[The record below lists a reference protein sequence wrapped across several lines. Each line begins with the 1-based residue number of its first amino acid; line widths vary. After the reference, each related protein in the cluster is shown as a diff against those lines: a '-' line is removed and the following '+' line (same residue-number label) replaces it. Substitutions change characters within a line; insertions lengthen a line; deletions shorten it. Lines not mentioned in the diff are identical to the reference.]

1 MNVEKA
7 AKSNTDFPL
16 WMPLDNAA
24 KIYPAAK
31 SKRSPSM
38 FRLSMELKEDIDKDI
53 LASALKSTM
62 KRMPSFS
69 QHLKRGLF
77 WYYLEHH
84 ADYPPVCHDI
94 CNPCVYL
101 DVGANKGFQFRVCC
115 YQKRIAVDFFHVLTD
130 GTGGMSFLKTLVA
143 EYISL
148 KYCVEIPRGEGI
160 LDCKC
165 SPQKEEFEDSFLKY
179 AKPVKVS
186 RKEAPAYHIQGTR
199 EPVGVIHITTGI
211 MPLDEI
217 HERARKAGAT
227 INEYLVAVLILA
239 IYNIQQAENNDARKK
254 LAVKVSIPINLR
266 KRFSSKTLRNFT
278 TYANLGIVPTLGSY
292 TLEEVIGILKH
303 GMALEANEK
312 MLMAKFSSNVAA
324 EKNRAMKITPLFL
337 KNPLMRI
344 YYKMYGGRYNS
355 TALSNLG
362 LISLP
367 DEMAKHV
374 DHISFIIGA
383 GDNPVA
389 CSCVSFG
396 NKLCFNI
403 SRTIAEPILEHQF
416 FTMLVN
422 LGIHVALESNTNW
435 QN

>member
-1 MNVEKA
+1 MNFEN
-7 AKSNTDFPL
+7 AKKINTDFPP

-31 SKRSPSM
+31 SRRTPSM
-38 FRLSMELKEDIDKDI
+38 FRLSMELTEEIDKDV
-53 LASALKSTM
+53 LAAALKSTM

-84 ADYPPVCHDI
+84 MDYPPICHDI
-94 CNPCVYL
+94 NNPCVYL
-101 DVGANKGFQFRVCC
+101 DVAANKGFQFRVCC

-148 KYCVEIPRGEGI
+148 KYGVEVPRGKGI
-160 LDCKC
+160 LDCKGI
-165 SPQKEEFEDSFLKY
+165 PQREEFEDSFLKY
-179 AKPVKVS
+179 ARPIKVS
-186 RKEAPAYHIQGTR
+186 RKEAPAYHIQGTL

-211 MPLDEI
+211 IPLDEI
-217 HERARKAGAT
+217 HAKAGEAGAT

-239 IYNIQQAENNDARKK
+239 IYNIQQAENNEVRKK

-266 KRFSSKTLRNFT
+266 KRFSSNTLRNFT
-278 TYANLGIVPTLGSY
+278 TYANLGIVPALGSY
-292 TLEEVIGILKH
+292 TLQEVIDILKH
-303 GMALEANEK
+303 GMALETNEK
-312 MLMAKFSSNVAA
+312 VLAAKFSSNVAA
-324 EKNRAMKITPLFL
+324 EKNPAMKITPLFI
-337 KNPLMRI
+337 KNPIMRI
-344 YYKMYGGRYNS
+344 YYKLYGGRYNS

-367 DEMAKHV
+367 EEMAKYV
-374 DHISFIIGA
+374 DRISFIIGA
-383 GDNPVA
+383 GENPVA

-396 NKLCFNI
+396 NKLCFSI
-403 SRTIAEPILEHQF
+403 SRTIVEPLLEHQF

-422 LGIHVALESNTNW
+422 LGIKVTLESNIV
-435 QN
+435 

>member
-1 MNVEKA
+1 MKVEKA
-7 AKSNTDFPL
+7 EKSTADFPS

-31 SKRSPSM
+31 SNRTPSM
-38 FRLSMELKEDIDKDI
+38 FRLSMELTEDIDRDV
-53 LASALKSTM
+53 LASALKSAL

-84 ADYPPVCHDI
+84 NDSPPIWHDI
-94 CNPCVYL
+94 SNPCVYL
-101 DVGANKGFQFRVCC
+101 DVVANKGFQFRVCC

-148 KYCVEIPRGEGI
+148 KYSVEIPRGKGI
-160 LDCKC
+160 LDCKG
-165 SPQKEEFEDSFLKY
+165 SPQREEFEDSFLKY
-179 AKPVKVS
+179 AKPIKVS
-186 RKEAPAYHIQGTR
+186 RKEAPAYHIQGTL

-211 MPLDEI
+211 MPLDVI
-217 HERARKAGAT
+217 HAKAVEAGAT

-239 IYNIQQAENNDARKK
+239 IYNIQQAETNDSRKK

-266 KRFSSKTLRNFT
+266 KRFSSSTLRNFT
-278 TYANLGIVPTLGSY
+278 TYANLGIVPILGSY
-292 TLEEVIGILKH
+292 TLEEVIAILKH

-312 MLMAKFSSNVAA
+312 MLTAKFSSNVAA
-324 EKNRAMKITPLFL
+324 EKNTAMKITPLFL
-337 KNPLMRI
+337 KNPIMHL

-367 DEMAKHV
+367 EEMAKYV
-374 DHISFIIGA
+374 DRISFLIGA

-403 SRTIAEPILEHQF
+403 TRTIAEPLLEHQF
-416 FTMLVN
+416 FTMMVN
-422 LGIHVALESNTNW
+422 LGIPVSLESNIV
-435 QN
+435 